1 MTENNCDGFV
11 DFRPLLTQRAALRL
25 FPRPHIDIG
34 HHVVLPL
41 FLLSVAVLRDIRLLS
56 EDSEN
61 EVALLAWPEGARD
74 DDVGAGG
81 QSEPLAHLLEL
92 SVIIFSRINIL

>member
-1 MTENNCDGFV
+1 MTENDCDGFV

-25 FPRPHIDIG
+25 FLRPHIDIC
-34 HHVVLPL
+34 HHVILPL
-41 FLLSVAVLRDIRLLS
+41 LLLSVAVLRDVWLLR

-81 QSEPLAHLLEL
+81 QSEPLAHLLESCL
-92 SVIIFSRINIL
+92 SSF